1 MKRTSKTTA
10 GSPPCSPA
18 PPGSG
23 APRNPSGPASG
34 VAELLRAFQDVARR
48 LRVPWYV
55 FGAQAVAAY
64 GVPRTTADV
73 DITVMLGT
81 TAVAKMVAALQ
92 QAGFALKIADPAFVS
107 ETRVLP
113 VKHVDSGW
121 DLDVVLAGPGV
132 EELFMGRTR
141 KLLVAGVNVPL
152 IALEDLIATKLLA
165 QRPKDLED
173 VRGLLRTAVD
183 LDRDRLAEIVA
194 LLEEALGMS
203 DLAPLLAQ
211 LDREVRSVKRRVEPA
226 PASRKRSRPSGR

>member
-10 GSPPCSPA
+10 GSPPRSPA
-18 PPGSG
+18 RPGSG
-23 APRNPSGPASG
+23 AARSRSRPDSG
-34 VAELLRAFQDVARR
+34 VAELLRAFHDVARR
-48 LRVPWYV
+48 LRVRWYV

-73 DITVMLGT
+73 DVTVRLGT
-81 TAVAKMVAALQ
+81 TAVATMIAGLER
-92 QAGFALKIADPAFVS
+92 AGFALKIADPAFVS

-113 VKHVDSGW
+113 LTHVDSGW

-141 KLLVAGVNVPL
+141 ELLVAGVKVPL
-152 IALEDLIATKLLA
+152 IAVEDLIATKLLA

-183 LDRDRLAEIVA
+183 LDRDRLAEIVE
-194 LLEEALGMS
+194 LLEEALDMS

-211 LDREVRSVKRRVEPA
+211 LDREVRSGKRPVGPAPVPRKRR
-226 PASRKRSRPSGR
+226 RSGGR